1 MLLIPCPH
9 CGERAQVEFA
19 YGGDATKRRP
29 PDGAPDEAWYDY
41 VYLRGN
47 PRGPHEE
54 WWLHHAGCGRW
65 IRVTRDTATH
75 EVLGAAPAAPPSSP
89 EPESGGGS
97 SGAPE
102 ETRERTGLASPEE
115 PAAPVS
121 PEGAETGGTSPDR
134 PRGEEGAHPSS
145 VSDSDSDARARSGSG
160 PGTGG
165 SAASPLLRSGEGR
178 E

>member
-9 CGERAQVEFA
+9 CGARAEVEFA

-65 IRVTRDTATH
+65 IRVIRDTGTH
-75 EVLGAAPAAPPSSP
+75 EVLGAAPAVPPSSAGP
-89 EPESGGGS
+89 ASGGGS
-97 SGAPE
+97 SGA
-102 ETRERTGLASPEE
+102 L
-115 PAAPVS
+115 
-121 PEGAETGGTSPDR
+121 
-134 PRGEEGAHPSS
+134 
-145 VSDSDSDARARSGSG
+145 ARAGPG
-160 PGTGG
+160 PDPGTGG
-165 SAASPLLRSGEGR
+165 PAAGPLPRHGGGR
-178 E
+178 G

>member
-19 YGGDATKRRP
+19 YGGDAAKRRP

-47 PRGPHEE
+47 RRGPHEE

-75 EVLGAAPAAPPSSP
+75 EVLGAAPAVGPAAPPSST
-89 EPESGGGS
+89 EPESGGRPAD
-97 SGAPE
+97 APGD
-102 ETRERTGLASPEE
+102 TRGRTGFASLEE
-115 PAAPVS
+115 PVRPMT
-121 PEGAETGGTSPDR
+121 PEGAESGATSPDR
-134 PRGEEGAHPSS
+134 REGDEDAHASS
-145 VSDSDSDARARSGSG
+145 VSASGSG
-160 PGTGG
+160 PGAGG
-165 SAASPLLRSGEGR
+165 PAARGGEGR
-178 E
+178 G